1 MQNTPNELLYEASY
15 PEGSIGKVIKL
26 YVSILQKRTGLKIFK
41 PRFAF
46 ISELTKGLQG
56 QRFFVEGKKAF
67 RFNWRSNSIQSISV
81 WTKPGPTSK
90 PNYTIDVSDLNSNQI
105 ISLLASV
112 LTKQKI
118 ETQEYALA
126 EEKNF
131 SSILSGIF
139 EAKIDQNELFAKF
152 MSSETDAI
160 SKVKNKSEL
169 ADLWVAWAQRKG
181 IENPKKTIVHNPDVK
196 LGNRIKPGSGGIKV
210 ELPPNEAQIKF
221 LASIGLK
228 PGEKLSAS
236 SLFKKVETYTDKII
250 NSGSGGTNAKGEEIK
265 TPTSLI
271 VAGDPGIGKTTYAEK
286 RLRALG
292 SEAEIDE
299 KTGKADSGKWKK
311 FSSKMSASE
320 LYKNLFAYN
329 GKILLLDD
337 IKGPLDDSVAIDLLK
352 NALDDK
358 PQRRIDLN
366 VDSADLRDPKKIARL
381 EKEIRQIERRV
392 DTAEGAEKPNETLIQ
407 KLNDKIESLKDD
419 IREENNKPPKQF
431 IYTGK
436 IIFITNRD
444 LNDIDPAIAQ
454 GRSLTVNIVLS
465 GEQSV
470 QLVKDKLE
478 GLAPG
483 VPMKDKQELLEFLTE
498 MVQSGSY
505 KGKLNLRVFNN
516 AMETWVTKGIP
527 LQEKKQWIFFD
538 LKDAGDK

>member
-1 MQNTPNELLYEASY
+1 MNLNKTNLFEASY
-15 PEGSIGKVIKL
+15 PEGSIGRIIKL
-26 YVSILQKRTGLKIFK
+26 YISLLQKRTGLKIYR

-46 ISELTKGLQG
+46 ISDLTFGLKG
-56 QRFFVEGKKAF
+56 QRFFVEGQKCF
-67 RFNWRSNSIQSISV
+67 RFNWKDNEIRSISV
-81 WTKPGPTSK
+81 WTKPGPTNK
-90 PNYTIDVSDLNSNQI
+90 PNYTINVSDLNSNQI
-105 ISLLASV
+105 ITLLTSV
-112 LTKQKI
+112 LTNKKI
-118 ETQEYALA
+118 QNEYSLA
-126 EEKNF
+126 EETF
-131 SSILSGIF
+131 SEILQSIFYESK
-139 EAKIDQNELFAKF
+139 ENQQDLFAKF
-152 MSSETDAI
+152 MKVEASAI
-160 SKVKNKSEL
+160 ENLTNKSEL
-169 ADLWVAWAQRKG
+169 ANLWVTWAKKNG
-181 IENPKKTIVHNPDVK
+181 INDPKKTIVHNKNVK
-196 LGNRIKPGSGGIKV
+196 LNNKIKKGSSGIKID
-210 ELPPNEAQIKF
+210 EPPNEEQIKF

-228 PGEKLSAS
+228 PGERLSAS
-236 SLFKKVETYTDKII
+236 SLFKKVETYTDKVIS
-250 NSGSGGTNAKGEEIK
+250 SGSGGTNSKGEEIK

-286 RLRALG
+286 RLRSLG
-292 SEAEIDE
+292 PEAELNE

-366 VDSADLRDPKKIARL
+366 VDSPDLRDPRKIARL
-381 EKEIRQIERRV
+381 EKEIGQIERRI
-392 DTAEGAEKPNETLIQ
+392 DTAESAEKPNETLIQ
-407 KLNDKIESLKDD
+407 RLNDKIASINDD
-419 IREENNKPPKQF
+419 IKEENNKPPKQF

-483 VPMKDKQELLEFLTE
+483 VPMKDKEELLEFLE
-498 MVQSGSY
+498 NMVQSKAY

-516 AMETWVTKGIP
+516 AMETWVTKGIS
-527 LQEKKQWIFFD
+527 LQEKKRWIFFE
-538 LKDAGDK
+538 LKDVGNK